1 MEFPLFPQTPPW
13 RGMGRIFI
21 TIASMSS
28 VGNPSFPIVSV
39 ELLLAVDW
47 HEQGRM
53 EVPGYWQF
61 NADSDEKEVAV
72 ESLQVAW
79 TTNGDVE
86 FDTSQSLPPQLTVA
100 PQSNG
105 SENKENK

>member
-1 MEFPLFPQTPPW
+1 MK
-13 RGMGRIFI
+13 
-21 TIASMSS
+21 
-28 VGNPSFPIVSV
+28 
-39 ELLLAVDW
+39 
-47 HEQGRM
+47 
-53 EVPGYWQF
+53 VPGYWQF

-79 TTNGDVE
+79 TTHGDNVE
-86 FDTSQSLPPQLTVA
+86 FDTSQSLPSQPTVA